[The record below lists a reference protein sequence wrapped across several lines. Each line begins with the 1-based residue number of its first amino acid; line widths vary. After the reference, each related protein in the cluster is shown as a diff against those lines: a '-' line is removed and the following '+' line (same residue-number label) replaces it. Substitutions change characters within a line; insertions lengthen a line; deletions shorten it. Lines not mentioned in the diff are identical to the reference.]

1 MKKKVLMTILPVCVA
16 MTMTACGGNADT
28 VEVEE
33 TAVTE
38 ESAEPDAQAE
48 KEAETPT
55 VDEEAVEPEQTE
67 DEAPAD
73 EESSEEIENDAD
85 GAVNNEEFP
94 IIGDYVV
101 GEDKSDEYGVYST
114 SCFDLDQYLDENGE
128 LTDEITAGAYSEE
141 YSGRWAYP
149 EFTPCEMLA
158 GLTMNV
164 KTDRMAAYDFA
175 WNENYDAYRIIIY
188 SGLADYNFIKDCAA
202 DFANDEVTID
212 MGVPTYLCDVTTT
225 SGTSEVYLDP
235 ICTLVE
241 GDNGESVKSV
251 GVSVE
256 FHVGNFTVS
265 VSCPETTDLE
275 NAADQL
281 KQEDIQMVADNIHLK
296 GE

>member
-1 MKKKVLMTILPVCVA
+1 MKKKALMVILPLCVA
-16 MTMTACGGNADT
+16 MILTACGGNTDT
-28 VEVEE
+28 TEVEE
-33 TAVTE
+33 TAVT
-38 ESAEPDAQAE
+38 AEGVEADAQAE
-48 KEAETPT
+48 VETEKQ
-55 VDEEAVEPEQTE
+55 EEAVESEN
-67 DEAPAD
+67 EASAD
-73 EESSEEIENDAD
+73 EESSEEIESGDD
-85 GAVNNEEFP
+85 GSVNSEEFP

-101 GEDKSDEYGVYST
+101 EEDKSDEYGVYST

-149 EFTPCEMLA
+149 EFTPCEMLE

-175 WNENYDAYRIIIY
+175 WNENDDAYRIIIY
-188 SGLADYNFIKDCAA
+188 SGLADYNFVKDYAA
-202 DFANDEVTID
+202 DYANDEVTID
-212 MGVPTYLCDVTTT
+212 MGIPTYLCDVTTT
-225 SGTSEVYLDP
+225 GGTSEVYLDP
-235 ICTLVE
+235 ISTFLE
-241 GDNGESVKSV
+241 GDNGELVKSV
-251 GVSVE
+251 CVIVE

-281 KQEDIQMVADNIHLK
+281 KQEDIQMIADNIHLI